1 MEDYDFYTN
10 LTIPGGTYNC
20 VADDVETVAVMATI
34 VARNDVPEDTI
45 YALVKG
51 IFDNK
56 DTIAANHEKGKLID
70 LETAV
75 SGITIPFHP
84 GAEKYFKEQGAL

>member
-1 MEDYDFYTN
+1 MEQYEFYTK
-10 LTIPGGTYNC
+10 LTIPAGTYKC
-20 VADDVETVAVMATI
+20 VTEDVETVAVMATI

-70 LETAV
+70 LNTAV

-84 GAEKYFKEQGAL
+84 GAEKYFKEQGVL